1 MTKERIPFFSI
12 IIPVYNT
19 ESFLN
24 KCIESILAQS
34 FTDFELILIDDGST
48 DNSLS
53 ICKKFEEIDSRVS
66 IITHSENMGVCKT
79 RDDGLNKA
87 RGKYIVWVDSDDYID
102 GNRLNIVYSEI
113 QRTQCDVVITKYIH
127 ECENGKKIYF
137 SDSIPDGF
145 YSGVD
150 YEKLKPHIMEY
161 NKKTGMRNIHTI
173 LWNKVFKRNLLEIS
187 IGRIPYSVKIGD
199 DTPRTFSALLM
210 AKSISLINDYSYHYV
225 QRPGQMM
232 KVRYEADYWENAMSI
247 YSLIRDMNTEYN
259 FSLYDIDYEINQN
272 ICIDSLNSVIM
283 EINHSG
289 HKRDVIIRRVREIC
303 ESESFRKAI
312 SNALIK
318 KQAFYFKPGLYAM
331 LNQAWIIL
339 RIYAA
344 IWKLIMR

>member
-1 MTKERIPFFSI
+1 MTKEQNPFFSI

-24 KCIESILAQS
+24 KCIESILSQS

-53 ICKKFEEIDSRVS
+53 ICKKFEDIDYRVS
-66 IITHSENMGVCKT
+66 VTIHSENKGLCKT
-79 RDDGLNKA
+79 RDDGLDIAK
-87 RGKYIVWVDSDDYID
+87 GEYIIWIDSDDYID
-102 GNRLNIVYSEI
+102 ENRLKAIHSEI
-113 QRTQCDVVITKYIH
+113 QRSNCDVVITKYIH

-145 YSGVD
+145 YSGED

-161 NKKTGMRNIHTI
+161 NKKTGMRNIHTV
-173 LWNKVFKRNLLEIS
+173 LWNKAFKRDLMKVS
-187 IGRIPYSVKIGD
+187 KGKIPSSVKIGE
-199 DTPRTFSALLM
+199 DTPRTFTALLM
-210 AKSISLINDYSYHYV
+210 AKSISLINDCSYHYV

-247 YSLIRDMNTEYN
+247 YSLIRDINNEYGL
-259 FSLYDIDYEINQN
+259 SLYDIDYEINQN

-289 HKRDVIIRRVREIC
+289 HERDAIIKRVREIC
-303 ESESFRKAI
+303 TSEYFGKAV
-312 SNALIK
+312 SKALIK
-318 KQAFYFKPGLYAM
+318 MQAIYFRPGLYAM
-331 LNQAWIIL
+331 QNQSWHIMRA
-339 RIYAA
+339 YAA
-344 IWKLIMR
+344 IWKLVMR